1 MLSLDIPVTLNSV
14 NAAGKDADFAGY
26 AEFVFLGGQASV
38 KLSDEQFKALSGRVG
53 EDMVC
58 VFGVTVKTVTLAKTW
73 NASVFLPDR
82 LIEIKS

>member
-38 KLSDEQFKALSGRVG
+38 KLSDEQFKTLSGRVG

-58 VFGVTVKTVTLAKTW
+58 VFGLSTKLIPLYNRAMTV
-73 NASVFLPDR
+73 FIPDQFKG
-82 LIEIKS
+82 IKS